1 MLEKSGAAGRRRIED
16 WDGPGTAFVINDAI
30 AYLDSLTLFFWQA
43 PGADLLGVL
52 RKSYQRRL
60 IVKAYQVPGRSFAGR
75 RRGGH
80 SKRWHVTIHQPEP
93 ETLASLSTIHRRFVV
108 HAVHVAIDFLCPDAA
123 QADLATAYLRRG
135 VVQKWRRRNQNQLSH
150 VEANTMYWSWNG
162 KARRN
167 FAHYGDRSSKAGLG
181 ACSHFEMRFTGA
193 AACRRARLGDLGSL
207 IRGVNAMAL
216 LKHQAMIGL
225 IDEKRLDR
233 ALENLARKKLRKTQ
247 RRRPAI
253 TVGEIKR
260 DLQRLLPHCIA
271 DGGNALS
278 VETITKAR
286 AQALWDCRPG
296 LRSCLRRVEWT
307 AFTPEPRWQWLRRSS
322 DQAGAGGTFGTNGN
336 PHLLPRNLL
345 VPVNNKSHISA
356 EPPAQF
362 LPEQQQASP
371 SQHGDPTPRQPDEP
385 NGDNR
390 DGDATNLTDDCLTNM
405 R

>member
-43 PGADLLGVL
+43 PGRDLLGAL
-52 RKSYQRRL
+52 RKTYQRRL
-60 IVKAYQVPGRSFAGR
+60 IVKAYQVPRSFAGW

-108 HAVHVAIDFLCPDAA
+108 HAVHVAIDFLCPDPA
-123 QADLATAYLRRG
+123 QADLATAFLTRG

-150 VEANTMYWSWNG
+150 VEANTTYWSWNG

-167 FAHYGDRSSKAGLG
+167 LALYGDRPSKAGLG
-181 ACSHFEMRFTGA
+181 ACSHLEMRFTGA
-193 AACRRARLGDLGSL
+193 AACKRAGLGDLSSL
-207 IRGVNAMAL
+207 VRGVNAMAL

-225 IDEKRLDR
+225 IDGKRLDR
-233 ALENLARKKLRKTQ
+233 ALEKLARKKLRKTQ

-253 TVGEIKR
+253 TVGEIKKH
-260 DLQRLLPHCIA
+260 LQRLLPRCIA
-271 DGGNALS
+271 DGGHPLNMR
-278 VETITKAR
+278 TITKAR
-286 AQALWDCRPG
+286 SQQLWDCWPG

-322 DQAGAGGTFGTNGN
+322 DQAGAGGTFGTTAN
-336 PHLLPRNLL
+336 PHLVFRKLL
-345 VPVNNKSHISA
+345 IPVNNKTPEFQLKHQAA
-356 EPPAQF
+356 EP
-362 LPEQQQASP
+362 
-371 SQHGDPTPRQPDEP
+371 
-385 NGDNR
+385 
-390 DGDATNLTDDCLTNM
+390 DAGS
-405 R
+405 